1 MFLSDF
7 YFEPSMFVDSLKY
20 MGIGMVGI
28 FAVMLVI
35 ILSVYLLNY
44 LSNKFGNSTK
54 KLTKSNKIIIVVL
67 IIALFGVS
75 LVVYLTKDRYYE
87 CSEYLT
93 ISTENG
99 EIVVTDELDNYDYY
113 KFILNDDNTFV
124 MTYKLSE
131 KGSDEVELKGNYQY
145 NEDKSVLTLSYEDEN
160 IGTEIYEVKT
170 NEYTFKTEL
179 HLLSLNKKVFVLN

>member
-113 KFILNDDNTFV
+113 IGRPTSTND
-124 MTYKLSE
+124 
-131 KGSDEVELKGNYQY
+131 
-145 NEDKSVLTLSYEDEN
+145 
-160 IGTEIYEVKT
+160 
-170 NEYTFKTEL
+170 L
-179 HLLSLNKKVFVLN
+179 HGMGAFVLMCNAYDSLINEG